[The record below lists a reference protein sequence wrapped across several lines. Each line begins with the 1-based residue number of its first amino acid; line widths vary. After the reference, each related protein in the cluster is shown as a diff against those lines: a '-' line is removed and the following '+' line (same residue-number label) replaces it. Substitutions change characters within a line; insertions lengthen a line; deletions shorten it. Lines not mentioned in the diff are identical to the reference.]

1 MFKWLKKHLEK
12 GLGIPEI
19 VEQNRLLKDKVQML
33 DELATALGRDLN
45 VATINYERSN
55 KKNRLVLEELHRL
68 TAVDV
73 DTACRRG
80 NNTVIVT
87 GVLRGKGYVN
97 FYDMGEREFRD
108 IAQMLRSMG
117 RDKWIRNIDSPF
129 DFKGSFE
136 L

>member
-1 MFKWLKKHLEK
+1 MIKWLKKRLGVSLLE
-12 GLGIPEI
+12 
-19 VEQNRLLKDKVQML
+19 EQQEALQTKVGML
-33 DELATALGRDLN
+33 DELVTALTRDLN
-45 VATINYERSN
+45 IAIINYKRSN
-55 KKNRLVLEELHRL
+55 QENARVLEELNRL

-97 FYDMGEREFRD
+97 FYDMGEREFSDVVR
-108 IAQMLRSMG
+108 MLRSMG
-117 RDKWIRNIDSPF
+117 KDKWIRNIDSPIN
-129 DFKGSFE
+129 FKGAFD

>member
-1 MFKWLKKHLEK
+1 MFKWLKDK
-12 GLGIPEI
+12 LGITNLE
-19 VEQNRLLKDKVQML
+19 ENCNLLGEETFRLSNLVLELQAKLK
-33 DELATALGRDLN
+33 TAES
-45 VATINYERSN
+45 NYDYSN
-55 KKNRLVLEELHRL
+55 KKNQLVLEELNRL

-97 FYDMGEREFRD
+97 FYDMDEREFSD
-108 IAQMLRSMG
+108 VAQMLRSMG
-117 RDKWIRNIDSPF
+117 KDKWIRNIDSPF
-129 DFKGSFE
+129 DFKGTFK